1 MAPFDSIFELITTGA
16 DFSQFISLS
25 KNIADE
31 KLFAQILSNQKII
44 ISLLHDIKGEDDM
57 KMLKHMIEKAHDT
70 MEEVEWYAEKAMHYK
85 TERKSTADVY
95 NKIAD
100 MHIAIYD
107 MLHKEMVAL
116 IDDHKRS
123 GHNPPPEMLAIWDY
137 EHEKLVKEFA
147 EAKTLVEEYKKSY

>member
-1 MAPFDSIFELITTGA
+1 MQLDSIFELITIGA
-16 DFSQFISLS
+16 DFSQFVSLS

-31 KLFAQILSNQKII
+31 KLFAKILYNQELMIK
-44 ISLLHDIKGEDDM
+44 LLLDIKGDDTM
-57 KMLKHMIEKAHDT
+57 KILEHMIEKAHDT
-70 MEEVEWYAEKAMHYK
+70 MEEVEWYAEKALHYK
-85 TERKSTADVY
+85 AEHKSVADVY

-100 MHIAIYD
+100 MHITIYD

-116 IDDHKRS
+116 IEEKKRM

-137 EHEKLVKEFA
+137 EHKKLIKEFA